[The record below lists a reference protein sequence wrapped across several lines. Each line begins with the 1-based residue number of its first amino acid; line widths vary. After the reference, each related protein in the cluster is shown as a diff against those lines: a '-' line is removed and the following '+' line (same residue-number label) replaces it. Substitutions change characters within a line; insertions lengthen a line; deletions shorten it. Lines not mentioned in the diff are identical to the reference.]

1 MNPLE
6 SIVGLSPADAGP
18 DRMYVNRL
26 PNVSHHVVEAIAE
39 AEERSVQDPTGL
51 KTIWQEVK
59 DEAYD
64 QLKSY
69 LLSEFA
75 KRANFREVLEQSEIP
90 DEISGGETES
100 YPAGTMVGVTI
111 TMPKSRYQQLFIRS
125 LFISFTGEA
134 PDNAIICIY
143 DGNRGTQIGEDI
155 VVAANPDSFEYPVN
169 IAIDCSK
176 SGNRSIFIG
185 ALMPAGVSVREI
197 GWQRECM
204 YSVTDLHV
212 FDLEAMPFMGTMIE
226 TGECYAALDYE
237 IRLSMDKVVELFKD
251 KLRRSY
257 ALLCGISIIDRA
269 LKSKKANRHTLVNRE
284 AEYQNIADLKE
295 DLKKEMAGACRQVYG
310 QLEMEKLA
318 LVSRPDD
325 QQGYFVG
332 SFV

>member
-6 SIVGLSPADAGP
+6 SLVGLSPVDTGS

-39 AEERSVQDPTGL
+39 SEEKSAQDPTGL

-59 DEAYD
+59 DEAYA
-64 QLKSY
+64 QLKSC

-90 DEISGGETES
+90 DELSGADVET

-125 LFISFTGEA
+125 LFMSFAGEA
-134 PDNAIICIY
+134 PESLTIRIY
-143 DGNRGTQIGEDI
+143 DGIRAAQIGDDI
-155 VVAANPDSFEYPVN
+155 TVAANPDSFEYPINV
-169 IAIDCSK
+169 AVDCSK
-176 SGNRSIFIG
+176 SGNRSVFVGVQI
-185 ALMPAGVSVREI
+185 PAGVSLREI
-197 GWQRECM
+197 GWHRECM

-212 FDLEAMPFMGTMIE
+212 FDPEALPFMGTMIE
-226 TGECYAALDYE
+226 TDECYAALDYE
-237 IRLSMDKVVELFKD
+237 IRLSVDKVAELFKD